1 MLQHTQLG
9 LNVLLSDI
17 PQQIKLLVFIKSP
30 CQKTSFVSNVY
41 LPNYFV
47 IDDQLDELQTEKD
60 ITRIFK
66 GGNFL
71 QQNQDRRAF
80 KEALQAI
87 GRIDL
92 VVKLEKYLTTCKL

>member
-17 PQQIKLLVFIKSP
+17 PQQIKLLVFIKNP